1 MNIVMFEADVI
12 NLRRPGRF

>member
-12 NLRRPGRF
+12 NLSRPGRF